1 MFTDLDDLIDAFERE
16 KKSITAVLVSGN
28 CDTFEQYRWLVGKVD
43 GLTKAIDII
52 KNYETS
58 VLEDME
64 NDD

>member
-16 KKSITAVLVSGN
+16 IKSITAVLISGN
-28 CDTFEQYRWLVGKVD
+28 CDSFEQYRWLVGKVD
-43 GLTKAIDII
+43 GLTKATDII

-64 NDD
+64 KND